1 MFFSTQFIN
10 KQNITRIMLKKLRFS
25 FAQALDSIRSN
36 FFHTFLSIL
45 GIVIGVAALVA
56 ILSLIDGM
64 EKYATEEIS
73 RTTDLKN
80 IMIRTETYK
89 KVNNVRIK
97 KDHFAYLNY
106 DALNEMQAT
115 LNNKATAFL
124 LTREASELGMEGKT
138 EALGAMVSG
147 IAPTLPESEEL
158 STGREFLP
166 EDFSQ
171 KANVAI
177 IDYGLAK
184 QINGEKNHEQLLN
197 KTIHYNNKNFTI
209 IGVLKEGRSPTPTL
223 FIPIIHIPDS
233 VLQQSPPLCLVDAKS
248 VEDVPALKTQL
259 ESWFAERYPT
269 GKDDFE
275 VITNEFRVD
284 QVAKG
289 FLLFRI
295 VMGMI
300 VGISVLVG
308 GIGVMNVL
316 LISVTERT
324 PEIGLRKAMGAN
336 RRDIMQL
343 FLSESI
349 TISLF
354 GSLLGLVFGILGT
367 MLMVAIIKAI
377 VETPFQAAYT
387 WNTLMIIIVIA
398 ILIGVIFG
406 TYPAMKAA
414 RLDPVEA
421 IRRE

>member
-1 MFFSTQFIN
+1 
-10 KQNITRIMLKKLRFS
+10 MLKKLRFS

-64 EKYATEEIS
+64 EKYAREQIS
-73 RTTDLKN
+73 NTTDLKS
-80 IMIRTETYK
+80 IMIRTETHK
-89 KVNNVRIK
+89 MVNNIRIK
-97 KDHFAYLNY
+97 KDTFPYVNFESLN
-106 DALNEMQAT
+106 DMQEM
-115 LNNKATAFL
+115 LGDKATAYL
-124 LTREASELGMEGKT
+124 ISQQASELTMKDKPNPF
-138 EALGAMVSG
+138 GAMVSG
-147 IAPTLPESEEL
+147 IAPDFPESEEL
-158 STGREFLP
+158 AFGQKFSD
-166 EDFSQ
+166 EDYIN
-171 KANVAI
+171 KNNVAI
-177 IDYGLAK
+177 LDYELAK
-184 QINGEKNHEQLLN
+184 QINGEKNHDQLLN
-197 KTIHYNNKNFTI
+197 KFIHYHDTDFKI
-209 IGVLKEGRSPTPTL
+209 IGVLKEGKSPTPSL
-223 FIPIIHIPDS
+223 FIPITHIPES
-233 VLQQSPPLCLVDAKS
+233 TLQQSPPLCLIEAKS

-259 ESWFAERYPT
+259 ESYLAEHHNNW
-269 GKDDFE
+269 KDDFQ
-275 VITNEFRVD
+275 IMTNEFRVD

-354 GSLLGLVFGILGT
+354 GSLLGLVFGMLGT

>member
-1 MFFSTQFIN
+1 
-10 KQNITRIMLKKLRFS
+10 MLKKLRFS
-25 FAQALDSIRSN
+25 FVQAFDSIRSN

-45 GIVIGVAALVA
+45 GIVIGVAALVS

-64 EKYATEEIS
+64 EKYAREQIS
-73 RTTDLKN
+73 NTTDLKN

-89 KVNNVRIK
+89 MVNNVRIK
-97 KDHFAYLNY
+97 KDTFPYINY
-106 DALNEMQAT
+106 IALNKIQETLKDKAIAYIVSQQA
-115 LNNKATAFL
+115 N
-124 LTREASELGMEGKT
+124 ELKVQDKT
-138 EALGAMVSG
+138 IGAMVSA
-147 IAPTLPESEEL
+147 IAPAIPEREEL
-158 STGREFLP
+158 SVGRNFSK
-166 EDFSQ
+166 EDFHN

-177 IDYGLAK
+177 VDYELAK
-184 QINGEKNHEQLLN
+184 QMTEDKDYSKLLN
-197 KTIHYNNKNFTI
+197 KKIQYNGSDFNI
-209 IGVLKEGRSPTPTL
+209 IGVLKESNDPAPNL
-223 FIPIIHIPDS
+223 FIPIIHLSEDI
-233 VLQQSPPLCLVDAKS
+233 LKQSPPMCLVDVHA
-248 VEDVPALKTQL
+248 VENVPTIKKEL
-259 ESWFAERYPT
+259 EDWFAMEYPN
-269 GKDDFE
+269 GKEDFQL
-275 VITNEFRVD
+275 VTNEFRVD

-295 VMGMI
+295 IMGLI

-324 PEIGLRKAMGAN
+324 PEIGLRKALGAN
-336 RRDIMQL
+336 RRDIMNL

-354 GSLLGLVFGILGT
+354 GSLLGLIFGILFT
-367 MLMVAIIKAI
+367 MIAIPIVKAL
-377 VETPFQAAYT
+377 TDAPFQAAYT
-387 WNTLMIIIVIA
+387 WNTLGVITIIA